1 MPSDE
6 GKQVLKL
13 LADGKIDV
21 EQAFRLLRALGDI
34 DERPRPASAPP
45 PPPPGPSEPPMPPG
59 ARGRILRIRVTENG
73 QQKVNVAIPL
83 AIARVGKMK
92 LASSGLVRG
101 HLAKFG
107 IDRLRLA
114 GVGIDPAETTHELG
128 GGDIAHFH
136 GVAALSHRCQQS
148 PTGTKCHQTARMA
161 VCNADLSERFA
172 CEAGPAMHHAFIAV
186 ERLRGKFS
194 SVRSEA

>member
-1 MPSDE
+1 MPTDE

-34 DERPRPASAPP
+34 DERPRRNAQVPPTPPAPP
-45 PPPPGPSEPPMPPG
+45 DPPMPPG
-59 ARGRILRIRVTENG
+59 ARGRILRIRVTEAG

-101 HLAKFG
+101 HLSKFG
-107 IDRLRLA
+107 IDLDDLLRT
-114 GVGIDPAETTHELG
+114 IDYPG
-128 GGDIAHFH
+128 KFVDIADDED
-136 GVAALSHRCQQS
+136 R
-148 PTGTKCHQTARMA
+148 
-161 VCNADLSERFA
+161 
-172 CEAGPAMHHAFIAV
+172 V
-186 ERLRGKFS
+186 EIF
-194 SVRSEA
+194 VE

>member
-34 DERPRPASAPP
+34 DERPRRPNAPTP
-45 PPPPGPSEPPMPPG
+45 PTPPSPPDAPMPPG
-59 ARGRILRIRVTENG
+59 ARGRVLRIRVTEAG

-101 HLAKFG
+101 HLSKFG
-107 IDRLRLA
+107 IDLDELLRT
-114 GVGIDPAETTHELG
+114 IDYPG
-128 GGDIAHFH
+128 KFVDIADDED
-136 GVAALSHRCQQS
+136 R
-148 PTGTKCHQTARMA
+148 
-161 VCNADLSERFA
+161 
-172 CEAGPAMHHAFIAV
+172 V
-186 ERLRGKFS
+186 EIF
-194 SVRSEA
+194 VE

>member
-34 DERPRPASAPP
+34 DERPRRNAPTP
-45 PPPPGPSEPPMPPG
+45 PTPPMPPEPPMPPG
-59 ARGRILRIRVTENG
+59 ARGRVLRIRVTEAG

-101 HLAKFG
+101 HLSKFG
-107 IDRLRLA
+107 IDLDELLRT
-114 GVGIDPAETTHELG
+114 IDYPG
-128 GGDIAHFH
+128 KFVDIADEED
-136 GVAALSHRCQQS
+136 R
-148 PTGTKCHQTARMA
+148 
-161 VCNADLSERFA
+161 
-172 CEAGPAMHHAFIAV
+172 V
-186 ERLRGKFS
+186 EIF
-194 SVRSEA
+194 VE

>member
-34 DERPRPASAPP
+34 DERPRPPTPPVPSAPP
-45 PPPPGPSEPPMPPG
+45 MAPEALGAPPGS
-59 ARGRILRIRVTENG
+59 RGRILRIRVTENG

-101 HLAKFG
+101 HLSKFG
-107 IDRLRLA
+107 IDLDELLRSIEYP
-114 GVGIDPAETTHELG
+114 GKFV
-128 GGDIAHFH
+128 DIADDED
-136 GVAALSHRCQQS
+136 R
-148 PTGTKCHQTARMA
+148 
-161 VCNADLSERFA
+161 
-172 CEAGPAMHHAFIAV
+172 V
-186 ERLRGKFS
+186 EIF
-194 SVRSEA
+194 VE